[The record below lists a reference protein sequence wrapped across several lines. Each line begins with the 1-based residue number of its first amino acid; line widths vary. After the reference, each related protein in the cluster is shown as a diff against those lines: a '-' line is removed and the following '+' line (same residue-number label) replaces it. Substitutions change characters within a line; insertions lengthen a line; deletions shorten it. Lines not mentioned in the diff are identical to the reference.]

1 MYPGVNLTRVNGQNV
16 FEKTSYRCLEKAVW
30 PCFGNIVVG
39 KYILRMHA
47 MHVFCPDEK
56 SSGPVPSFWIYVAC
70 AACGSPCLLTFERSH
85 CFRL

>member
-1 MYPGVNLTRVNGQNV
+1 MFGESGLAMLWEYRGG
-16 FEKTSYRCLEKAVW
+16 KTTVYR
-30 PCFGNIVVG
+30 
-39 KYILRMHA
+39 YILRTHA

-70 AACGSPCLLTFERSH
+70 AACGSPCLLTFELSH